1 MTSADLAASRLY
13 NEDLAPVPAGRR
25 TWNVWHIASLWIGM
39 AVCIPTYTMAGG
51 LIAQG
56 FSWRGSLALIALGN
70 LIVLVPMT
78 LVAHAGTKYG
88 IPFPVLLRSSFG
100 TRGANVPAL
109 MRGLVACG
117 WFGIQT
123 WIGGSAIYLLL
134 SVLLGFEPAGP
145 EGALPVIGLSGG
157 QFACFLL
164 FWAINIAIIVVG
176 IESIKWLETL
186 AAPFLILTGLALL
199 GWAMAEAGGLGPILA
214 DETVAR
220 VRGAQPAAFDPGA
233 LFWPNLTAMVGFWAT
248 MALNIPDFTRFA
260 KSQRDQVLG
269 QLLGLPTTMALFSF
283 IGIAVTSATVL
294 LFGQAIWDPVALL
307 GRFDQPLVVILSLLA
322 LSVATLSTNLA
333 ANVVSPANDFS
344 NLSPRR
350 ISFRTGGIIT
360 GIVGIAIFPWRLYTD
375 LSNYI
380 FTWLIGYSALLGA
393 VGGVMLADYYLV
405 RRARLSAVDLYREK
419 GEYAYG
425 GSGWNPR
432 AMAALVAGILPNV
445 PGFLAVASNGAID
458 VPALFD
464 SLYTYA
470 WFNSLLIAGA
480 VHYGL
485 TVMMPPKTVT
495 ASAAAPI
502 AGAVAAAGVDRR
514 S

>member
-1 MTSADLAASRLY
+1 MTSTSELAASRLY
-13 NEDLAPVPAGRR
+13 NDDLAPVPAERR

-56 FSWRGSLALIALGN
+56 FSWQWSLALIVLGN

-123 WIGGSAIYLLL
+123 WIGGSAIYTLLA
-134 SVLLGFEPAGP
+134 VLLGFTPATAAD
-145 EGALPVIGLSGG
+145 ALPVIGLSAG

-164 FWAINIAIIVVG
+164 FWAINIGIIIVG

-186 AAPFLILTGLALL
+186 AAPFLIATGLALL
-199 GWAMAEAGGLGPILA
+199 AWAVVRVGGLAPILA
-214 DETVAR
+214 DETVTR
-220 VRGAQPAAFDPGA
+220 VRGGQPTAFDLGA

-248 MALNIPDFTRFA
+248 MALNIPDFTRYA

-269 QLLGLPTTMALFSF
+269 QFLGLPTTMALFSF

-294 LFGQAIWDPVALL
+294 VFGEAIWDPVALL
-307 GRFDQPLVVILSLLA
+307 GRFGQPVVVVLSLFA
-322 LSVATLSTNLA
+322 LSIATLSTNIA

-360 GIVGIAIFPWRLYTD
+360 GVLGIAIFPWRLYTD
-375 LSNYI
+375 LANYI

-405 RRARLSAVDLYREK
+405 RRARLDVEALYRED
-419 GEYAYG
+419 GEYSYG

-432 AMAALVAGILPNV
+432 AMIALLAGILPNV

-464 SLYTYA
+464 SMYTYA
-470 WFNSLLIAGA
+470 WFNSLFIAGA
-480 VHYGL
+480 VHVAL
-485 TVMMPPKTVT
+485 TLGPVRAPMAVT
-495 ASAAAPI
+495 
-502 AGAVAAAGVDRR
+502 GVERQ
-514 S
+514 